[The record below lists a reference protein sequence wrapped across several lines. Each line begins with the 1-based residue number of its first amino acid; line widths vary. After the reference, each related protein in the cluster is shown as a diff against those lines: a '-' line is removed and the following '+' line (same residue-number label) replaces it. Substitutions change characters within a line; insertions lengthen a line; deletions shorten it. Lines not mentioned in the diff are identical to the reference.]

1 MADKIID
8 FKKITDKNLIKLWV
22 EHYKEYAENNEKRL
36 LTKQETQDLYNEGY
50 KRGLGSKLILLYNS
64 LYALQMTARQEINY
78 QILRLFTLSDRYIAG
93 FNKLQELAQ
102 LYELKATDK
111 DIVKYREQVAELI
124 IAGVELKLDVEDKNG
139 LLGEEALEEG
149 IKSLKRNILFCRK
162 VQELVE
168 MDIMSDNSKQQIQ
181 SAREMILL
189 ITGELSN
196 GIDYLK
202 YKLGVGKAKT
212 IKRDEDFYNFI
223 NKHIGVEKLVKKM
236 DLLDKIITKHRNSK
250 GLIDYVKEKTGAKV
264 DVEKARKT
272 MFDYPTE
279 NYGLTEADIKKIEGD
294 IERLKSLR
302 TL

>member
-22 EHYKEYAENNEKRL
+22 EHYKEYGENNEKKL

-64 LYALQMTARQEINY
+64 LYALQMTTRQEINY

-93 FNKLQELAQ
+93 FNKLQELAH
-102 LYELKATDK
+102 LYELEATDK
-111 DIVKYREQVAELI
+111 NIVKYREQVAELI
-124 IAGVELKLDVEDKNG
+124 IAGVELKLEIENKKA
-139 LLGEEALEEG
+139 LGGEALEEG
-149 IKSLKRNILFCRK
+149 IKTLKRNILFCTK
-162 VQELVE
+162 IQELVDI
-168 MDIMSDNSKQQIQ
+168 DIMSENSKQQIQ

-189 ITGELSN
+189 ITAELSN

-212 IKRDEDFYNFI
+212 IKRDENFYKLI
-223 NKHIGVEKLVKKM
+223 DKHIGVEKLVKEM
-236 DLLDKIITKHRNSK
+236 DLLDKIIDKHRNSK
-250 GLIDYVKEKTGAKV
+250 GLNDYIKDKIGTKI

-279 NYGLTEADIKKIEGD
+279 NYGLTEADIKKVEED